1 MRVRHG
7 GAQTAPVIDITAH
20 LVRALISTQFPA
32 WSELP
37 VRPVD
42 RQGWD
47 NRTFRLGEELTVRL
61 PSAQGYAAAVTKEDR
76 CLPGLA
82 RHVPL
87 PVPEPVAVG
96 APGAGY
102 PYAWSVRRWL
112 PGDTVEVAPGVDRTR
127 LARDLG
133 DFLRDLRGAPP
144 GRGPAAG
151 RHSYYRGCH
160 PSVYGDEVEQAL
172 DRLADAVDVA
182 ACRAVWA
189 QALTSAWPSAPTWFH
204 GDVAVGNL
212 LARNGTLSAVI
223 DFGSSGV
230 GDPACDLVM
239 AWTYFTGEER
249 KIFREAAGLP
259 DDTWHRAR
267 GWALWKAL
275 VTTAGLS
282 GPDPEGRQRR
292 VIGQVLDDP
301 VV

>member
-1 MRVRHG
+1 M
-7 GAQTAPVIDITAH
+7 IDITAH

-189 QALTSAWPSAPTWFH
+189 QALTSAWPSAPTARRTATWPS
-204 GDVAVGNL
+204 GTSSPGTAPSRPSSTSVPPASATPPVTSSWPGRTSP
-212 LARNGTLSAVI
+212 ARNGR
-223 DFGSSGV
+223 SSVRRPVSPTTPG
-230 GDPACDLVM
+230 
-239 AWTYFTGEER
+239 TGPV
-249 KIFREAAGLP
+249 AG
-259 DDTWHRAR
+259 RC
-267 GWALWKAL
+267 
-275 VTTAGLS
+275 
-282 GPDPEGRQRR
+282 GR
-292 VIGQVLDDP
+292 P
-301 VV
+301 W